1 MLCFLLAVARAGVKK
16 LVIVNGHGGNVPLLN
31 VAVRRLRVEHG
42 LLAVGCHYPF
52 LPLPEGLGGW
62 GEDEIRFGIHGG
74 AVETSMMA
82 HLRPDLVQ

>member
-1 MLCFLLAVARAGVKK
+1 M
-16 LVIVNGHGGNVPLLN
+16 IVNGHGGNVPLLN
-31 VAVRRLRVEHG
+31 VAARRLRVEHG

-52 LPLPEGLGGW
+52 LPLPEGMGGW
-62 GEDEIRFGIHGG
+62 GEDEMRFGIHGG